1 MKLLSVSVGVAKL
14 GLSVSQNILKKEGS
28 YNFILPSEHLL
39 VLFVVSAI
47 MSVCQNIKED
57 FTLRVLFFCLK
68 YKDN

>member
-39 VLFVVSAI
+39 VLFVAVAI
-47 MSVCQNIKED
+47 MSVCQKYKRRFHIACS
-57 FTLRVLFFCLK
+57 FFCLK